1 MERTLGQKIRDERKK
16 NKLTQRELAGNFITR
31 NMLSQIENNQAKPSI
46 TTMAYL
52 ANRLNK
58 TIDYFMSEETKSE
71 QIAKLAKEL
80 MADYKEDNC
89 LEVLERLEA
98 LRIESP
104 SIFNSNFI
112 EDIYINCH
120 FKKSNMHIKNGEY
133 EKALFYY
140 EKLLEVESNLLLN
153 HELIAYEL
161 YVKLVDAY
169 TMTGDH
175 KKAAIFNKKAKELI
189 RRLIASKE
197 VQDVYLLF
205 SQNDNEEAIKAAKNI
220 DFDMLDD
227 YSKARYNMVIGSA
240 YFNLKDYHKAIKYLE
255 KSITY
260 YQEKMY
266 NSLTVMI
273 FEELSKCYAN
283 LDHHEKAVEYM
294 KMAKLSYEKGHIH

>member
-120 FKKSNMHIKNGEY
+120 FKK
-133 EKALFYY
+133 F
-140 EKLLEVESNLLLN
+140 ESNLLLN

-255 KSITY
+255 MSITY